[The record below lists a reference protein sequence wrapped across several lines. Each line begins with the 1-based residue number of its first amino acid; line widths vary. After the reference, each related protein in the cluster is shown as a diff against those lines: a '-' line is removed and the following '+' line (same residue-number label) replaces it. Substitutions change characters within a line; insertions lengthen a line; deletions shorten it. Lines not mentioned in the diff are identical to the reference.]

1 MAIIEG
7 YSMPDE
13 LYYHK
18 EHTWVRVEGGNSA
31 RVGMNDF
38 FQREAGSVVAID
50 LPDEG
55 DEFSQGETCGK
66 IQTGKWIQKVLSPL
80 SGRVVEVNRA
90 LEDESTLLNEEPYG
104 RGWIFLLKPTSLEG
118 ELPSLLQGEAIVAW
132 LKGEIKKA
140 EEHKK
145 K

>member
-1 MAIIEG
+1 MAMIEG
-7 YSMPDE
+7 YNMPDE

-18 EHTWVRVEGGNSA
+18 EHTWVRIEGGNSA

-38 FQREAGSVVAID
+38 FQREAGSVVALD
-50 LPDEG
+50 LPEEG
-55 DEFSQGETCGK
+55 DEFVQGETCGK

-80 SGRVVEVNRA
+80 SGKVVEVNAA
-90 LEDESTLLNEEPYG
+90 LEDESTLLNEDPYG
-104 RGWIFLLKPTSLEG
+104 KGWIFLMEATDLEG
-118 ELPSLLQGEAIVAW
+118 ELPGLMQGNTLMEW
-132 LKGEIKKA
+132 LRGEIKRA